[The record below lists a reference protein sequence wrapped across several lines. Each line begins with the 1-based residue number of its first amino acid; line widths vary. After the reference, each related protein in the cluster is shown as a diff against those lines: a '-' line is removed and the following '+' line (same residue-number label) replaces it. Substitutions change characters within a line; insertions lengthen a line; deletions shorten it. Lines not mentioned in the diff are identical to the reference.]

1 MSALMSRKR
10 KTVRIVSFVLFC
22 FKVFISS
29 DFCSVDRLLSSM
41 ILIISD
47 VFMDYI
53 LLGLTPL
60 KYNS

>member
-22 FKVFISS
+22 FTIFISS
-29 DFCSVDRLLSSM
+29 DFCSVGILLSSM

>member
-10 KTVRIVSFVLFC
+10 KTVRIVSFVLLYFNC
-22 FKVFISS
+22 FISS
-29 DFCSVDRLLSSM
+29 DFFSFGILLFSM

>member
-22 FKVFISS
+22 FTIFITS
-29 DFCSVDRLLSSM
+29 DFCSVGMLLSSM